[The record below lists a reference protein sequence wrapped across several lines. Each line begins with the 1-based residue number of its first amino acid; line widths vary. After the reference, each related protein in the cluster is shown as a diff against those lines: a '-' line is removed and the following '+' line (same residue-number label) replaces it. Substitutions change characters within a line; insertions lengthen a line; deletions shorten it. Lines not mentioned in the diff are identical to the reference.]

1 MSVGRNDLCPCG
13 SGKKY
18 KHCCLKKEDKK
29 ALLAKR
35 REQFYEDKHD
45 LVEKIGDY
53 LATQVPLKVYDDLKE
68 KFQERTGHKIEEDIE
83 ESYFTFWM
91 YFFHRF
97 ENGLRGIEWFYQ
109 NNAEKLNESELAL
122 LKNWLTL
129 KPRLLQAVDQ
139 TEEIVFFKDLIS
151 KERFPV
157 SKDEEN
163 VAQIYP
169 WVTTLALI
177 EAFDDL
183 YYFNG
188 LRFNLAP
195 FHSRNVLEKIDE
207 IKASE
212 PLSETEIMVK
222 YYPEMLNSF
231 LTLAEAHQGEIE
243 VAEYS
248 LTYHLK
254 NPTIVS
260 EFLKAQDDMRVE
272 EWADDKKEFVWAGN
286 WRICKDNAC
295 PSDITLA
302 DAYGNLFLQDDTL
315 IFVGIDE
322 SEQQRMKTRLEELGD
337 DLELTSE
344 DKKVIGHYPAK
355 PSSVLVIMSEMA
367 PEYFTFY
374 AQNDLLREMDAPIQ
388 MYGGKSIRDLMA
400 IGEVDE
406 AEAWLKDLEFS
417 VYRQVM
423 QQFEEVEVTADF
435 NTLRRSLDLP
445 LSPFVTGGSERE
457 TIFEEIKPQHD
468 RDKIYET
475 DIPHL
480 EALGFKP
487 DSIDNF
493 YARDMLRFYKEMA
506 SKYPDYETDYKET
519 LSLVRRFLEKS
530 EMTSWHYDEDV
541 YWQDLVADAEESAK
555 KIVWELL
562 FWVGKQRGT
571 SVEDLLEK

>member
-1 MSVGRNDLCPCG
+1 
-13 SGKKY
+13 
-18 KHCCLKKEDKK
+18 
-29 ALLAKR
+29 
-35 REQFYEDKHD
+35 
-45 LVEKIGDY
+45 
-53 LATQVPLKVYDDLKE
+53 
-68 KFQERTGHKIEEDIE
+68 
-83 ESYFTFWM
+83 
-91 YFFHRF
+91 
-97 ENGLRGIEWFYQ
+97 
-109 NNAEKLNESELAL
+109 
-122 LKNWLTL
+122 
-129 KPRLLQAVDQ
+129 
-139 TEEIVFFKDLIS
+139 
-151 KERFPV
+151 
-157 SKDEEN
+157 
-163 VAQIYP
+163 QIYP

-254 NPTIVS
+254 NTTIVS

-322 SEQQRMKTRLEELGD
+322 KEQQRMKRRLGVIAD
-337 DLELTSE
+337 ALELTSE

-388 MYGGKSIRDLMA
+388 MYDGRSIRELMKEGRA
-400 IGEVDE
+400 DE
-406 AEAWLKDLEFS
+406 AEEWLKDLEF
-417 VYRQVM
+417 
-423 QQFEEVEVTADF
+423 
-435 NTLRRSLDLP
+435 RS
-445 LSPFVTGGSERE
+445 E
-457 TIFEEIKPQHD
+457 
-468 RDKIYET
+468 
-475 DIPHL
+475 
-480 EALGFKP
+480 
-487 DSIDNF
+487 
-493 YARDMLRFYKEMA
+493 
-506 SKYPDYETDYKET
+506 
-519 LSLVRRFLEKS
+519 
-530 EMTSWHYDEDV
+530 
-541 YWQDLVADAEESAK
+541 
-555 KIVWELL
+555 
-562 FWVGKQRGT
+562 
-571 SVEDLLEK
+571 